1 MNNVYAHFCV
11 HCRRTSLVVRCDLPS
26 SPSQTESSFHT
37 WTMAPIL
44 HSTMGSPALTTQP
57 DHSSSPRPP
66 IPSSPSPV
74 GGIRFATWNI
84 HSLGNKYLA
93 VADTVIASNLD
104 ILVITESWHRQSTDV
119 ALRRS
124 V

>member
-26 SPSQTESSFHT
+26 SPSHTESSFHT

-44 HSTMGSPALTTQP
+44 HSTMGVSSPDHAAGPFFFSPATNTVF
-57 DHSSSPRPP
+57 SFAS
-66 IPSSPSPV
+66 

-84 HSLGNKYLA
+84 HSLGNKYVA
-93 VADTVIASNLD
+93 VADTVIASKLD
-104 ILVITESWHRQSTDV
+104 ILVITEFWH
-119 ALRRS
+119 
-124 V
+124 